1 MQPRQDG
8 NGPAGAWPSPLSCLA
23 CALQVVQVAKWHGRM
38 IVRLLQPDKHAAW
51 VDLQE
56 LAANAA
62 CITIVQVSHFFCKA
76 CLEIFMCRQARL
88 HEHLQHVHAAA
99 QHAFMLA
106 RWPRLHQ
113 RPIPCQPAC
122 AAAHRCL
129 HTLSSCLT

>member
-8 NGPAGAWPSPLSCLA
+8 NGTAGAWPSPLSCPA

-62 CITIVQVSHFFCKA
+62 CITIVQVSHSLCEA
-76 CLEIFMCRQARL
+76 CLEIFVC
-88 HEHLQHVHAAA
+88 
-99 QHAFMLA
+99 
-106 RWPRLHQ
+106 
-113 RPIPCQPAC
+113 
-122 AAAHRCL
+122 
-129 HTLSSCLT
+129 